1 MKNAKISRRSFLK
14 AGAVA
19 SAVGMLSAA
28 PVAAHAAETDASAAA
43 DEENGLLDV
52 FKKPKYVFLFIGDGM
67 GTAQIQSARFYKG
80 TVDNNGAVTEADLSF
95 TSFPQVGSVT
105 TYDSTSFCPDSA
117 STATSIATG
126 HKTESGVINMCPW
139 TRDVPYETIAEKLHA
154 QKGYKVGVIS
164 TVNID
169 HATPA
174 AFYAHQNTRKNY
186 YEIGVEL
193 ANSGFEYFAGG
204 EFQKVNGDGTGPDN
218 HTVAANAGYNVVTTQ
233 AGAAALTAG
242 AGKTLIIAENLG
254 DGKAMNYAMDAASGE
269 WQLTDYV
276 KKGIELL
283 NNKKGFFM
291 MTESGKIDWAYHAN
305 DAAASIHDVLEM
317 SNAVQAAVDF
327 YNEHP
332 NETLILVTA
341 DHETG
346 GMAIGYKTTNYD
358 TFLTNLAHQ
367 KMSYA
372 KFDATYVQGYIAN
385 KTPFE
390 TAMQDVKNV
399 FGLTLP
405 TDPAA
410 ASAGKLLL
418 TDYEVENL
426 RKAYERTLQVGS
438 SSQSKMSQQDYEL
451 YGTYIPFSM
460 AVCHTIN
467 HKSGMDHTTYA
478 HTGAMVN
485 VYAMG
490 VGAEKFGG
498 VYDNTEIYH
507 KLAELTKVQ

>member
-1 MKNAKISRRSFLK
+1 MKKIVK
-14 AGAVA
+14 IVAIVVAV
-19 SAVGMLSAA
+19 VL
-28 PVAAHAAETDASAAA
+28 VAAFVAPM
-43 DEENGLLDV
+43 LLRG
-52 FKKPKYVFLFIGDGM
+52 KI
-67 GTAQIQSARFYKG
+67 AQIVKREANEMLDAR
-80 TVDNNGAVTEADLSF
+80 VDF
-95 TSFPQVGSVT
+95 
-105 TYDSTSFCPDSA
+105 
-117 STATSIATG
+117 
-126 HKTESGVINMCPW
+126 
-139 TRDVPYETIAEKLHA
+139 EKLDICLLRHFPRA
-154 QKGYKVGVIS
+154 SLDLKGLTVVG
-164 TVNID
+164 
-169 HATPA
+169 AGP
-174 AFYAHQNTRKNY
+174 
-186 YEIGVEL
+186 
-193 ANSGFEYFAGG
+193 FE
-204 EFQKVNGDGTGPDN
+204 GDTI
-218 HTVAANAGYNVVTTQ
+218 VAANRISVVVNPMS
-233 AGAAALTAG
+233 LF
-242 AGKTLIIAENLG
+242 G
-254 DGKAMNYAMDAASGE
+254 DDA
-269 WQLTDYV
+269 
-276 KKGIELL
+276 
-283 NNKKGFFM
+283 
-291 MTESGKIDWAYHAN
+291 
-305 DAAASIHDVLEM
+305 
-317 SNAVQAAVDF
+317 
-327 YNEHP
+327 

-372 KFDATYVQGYIAN
+372 KFDSTYMQGYIAN